1 MSSGTSEVVL
11 VRHGET
17 EWSRDGRHTGRT
29 DVPLTEPGR
38 EEAALLGA
46 RLAPWRFARVLA
58 SPLRRALDTC
68 RLAGYG
74 DLVEVRE
81 DLAEWDYGAYEGRTT
96 VDIRAERLAPWRF
109 AGVLASPLRRALDTC
124 GLAGYGDLVEVREDL
139 AEWDYGAY
147 EGRTTVDIRAERPGW
162 TLWID
167 GVPAG
172 ETTEQVGER
181 ADRIVSELRTA
192 GGDVAV
198 FAHGHVLRVLA
209 ARWVGLPPVEGRAL
223 ALSTAAICV
232 LGFER
237 ETPVIVRWNEETH
250 GGAPERARGAG

>member
-29 DVPLTEPGR
+29 DVPLTELGR

-46 RLAPWRFARVLA
+46 
-58 SPLRRALDTC
+58 
-68 RLAGYG
+68 
-74 DLVEVRE
+74 
-81 DLAEWDYGAYEGRTT
+81 
-96 VDIRAERLAPWRF
+96 RLAPWRF

-124 GLAGYGDLVEVREDL
+124 GLAGYGDPVEVREDL

-250 GGAPERARGAG
+250 GGAPERARGVG

>member
-1 MSSGTSEVVL
+1 MRSGTSEVVL

-29 DVPLTEPGR
+29 DVPLTAVGR

-68 RLAGYG
+68 
-74 DLVEVRE
+74 
-81 DLAEWDYGAYEGRTT
+81 
-96 VDIRAERLAPWRF
+96 
-109 AGVLASPLRRALDTC
+109 
-124 GLAGYGDLVEVREDL
+124 GLAGYGDPVEVREDL

-147 EGRTTVDIRAERPGW
+147 EGRTTVDIRAERPEW

-172 ETTEQVGER
+172 ETAEQVGER
-181 ADRIVSELRTA
+181 ADRIVAELRTA
-192 GGDVAV
+192 AGDVAV

-223 ALSTAAICV
+223 ALSTAASCV

>member
-1 MSSGTSEVVL
+1 MAK
-11 VRHGET
+11 T

-29 DVPLTEPGR
+29 DVPLTEVGR
-38 EEAALLGA
+38 QEAALLGA
-46 RLAPWRFARVLA
+46 RLAPWRFSRVLA

-74 DLVEVRE
+74 DVVE
-81 DLAEWDYGAYEGRTT
+81 L
-96 VDIRAERLAPWRF
+96 
-109 AGVLASPLRRALDTC
+109 
-124 GLAGYGDLVEVREDL
+124 REDL

-172 ETTEQVGER
+172 ETAEQVGER

-192 GGDVAV
+192 GSVIAV

-209 ARWVGLPPVEGRAL
+209 ARWIGLPPAEGRAL

-237 ETPVIVRWNEETH
+237 ETPVLVRWNEH
-250 GGAPERARGAG
+250 ANGGTPERVRGAG